1 MMQPLQLTKKIVLTS
16 SLFTSLVLADP
27 IGDIIEQTGKAA
39 VTRNSQEF
47 VALVD
52 QDILLRLN

>member
-39 VTRNSQEF
+39 VTRNSQ
-47 VALVD
+47 VCCTCRSRHTTL
-52 QDILLRLN
+52 